1 MADCEQGFFKTG
13 MTVLPENYPP
23 DLDRRLE
30 ESEEME
36 DNENYFWNKRLR
48 AKDGG
53 SVGTKGKL
61 TGVYRLIMSVL
72 CHKWNKLTS
81 FQSVT

>member
-36 DNENYFWNKRLR
+36 DNELFLKQEVESKRRRIGRNKREI
-48 AKDGG
+48 DW
-53 SVGTKGKL
+53 
-61 TGVYRLIMSVL
+61 RLSTYYVCIMPQM
-72 CHKWNKLTS
+72 K
-81 FQSVT
+81 